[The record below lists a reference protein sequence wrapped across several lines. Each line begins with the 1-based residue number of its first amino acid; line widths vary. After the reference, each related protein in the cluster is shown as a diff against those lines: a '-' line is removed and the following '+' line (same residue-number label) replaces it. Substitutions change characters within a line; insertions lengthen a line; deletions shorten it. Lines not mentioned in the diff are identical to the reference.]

1 MDKLFS
7 VQVLSYNLLNNL
19 INCTNENSKTKKKY
33 SHSENKKKRFFLAV
47 FVTNSRN
54 DIQQY
59 VALKD
64 NTLFCKKKKKNEYIY
79 HFCSKKNILKVLM
92 KVNCN

>member
-19 INCTNENSKTKKKY
+19 INCTNENSKKKY

-64 NTLFCKKKKKNEYIY
+64 NTLFCKKKKMNIYII
-79 HFCSKKNILKVLM
+79 FVRKKHS
-92 KVNCN
+92 

>member
-19 INCTNENSKTKKKY
+19 INCTNENSKKKKKY

-64 NTLFCKKKKKNEYIY
+64 NTLFCKKKKNEYIY
-79 HFCSKKNILKVLM
+79 HFCSKKTFLKFL
-92 KVNCN
+92 